1 MTGES
6 HKRQMP
12 HFTGQPLILMADA
25 QDWDADTIATVRK
38 YALQN
43 AVEYD
48 GDGQAGSVLGRLLGE
63 RADLRGRARDL
74 KELVESEVAAANQLA
89 ASEGVEAARAA
100 LAATNP
106 EALQRQKQQKRVG
119 LKELPEAIRGEVV
132 LRFAPNPNGPLTL
145 GHARGVA
152 INSEYAKMYDGK
164 VVLRFDDTDTKVK
177 PPLPEAY
184 DWIEAQYEWLA
195 GRHADIIIRAS
206 ERMPVYLAHAEQM
219 LSGDFGYVCRCTA
232 ADFKQLRDAR
242 EVCPCR
248 TRSVEENLADW
259 QAMNDGEIAEGGAVV
274 RVKTDLELPNP
285 ALRDWP
291 ALRIQHT
298 PHPIVGKAHNVWPLL
313 DFQSAIE
320 DHEQGVTHIV
330 RGKDLMD
337 STRKQTLLYEHFGWT
352 YPQTLYW
359 GRVKIHEFGGFSTSG
374 MRTAIENSEYS
385 GWDDPRLPTLAALR
399 RRGFDA
405 AALRAFWIDLG
416 LTQKD
421 ISISM
426 QTIES
431 FNSSEIDA
439 RCERRSFVRD
449 PRLLSLDASGCSGGP
464 GTSISNA
471 RHPDGAVE
479 GSRKWEL
486 GDGAILIEAADADE
500 TGGPLRL
507 KDYADVDIDAGT
519 SVARVESWSRSDRR
533 AIVHWLPQIM
543 ARKARL
549 TKGIGHDLV
558 VEEGMLEGFELVEG
572 AIVQLERVG
581 FARIE
586 SLPDDGP
593 VELLF
598 LHG

>member
-1 MTGES
+1 
-6 HKRQMP
+6 
-12 HFTGQPLILMADA
+12 MADA

-48 GDGQAGSVLGRLLGE
+48 GAGQAGSVLGRLLGE

-195 GRHADIIIRAS
+195 GRPADIIIRAS

-219 LSGDFGYVCRCTA
+219 LSGHFGYVCRCTA

-374 MRTAIENSEYS
+374 MRAAIENGEYS

-449 PRLLSLDASGCSGGP
+449 PRLLSLEIGRASC
-464 GTSISNA
+464 
-471 RHPDGAVE
+471 R
-479 GSRKWEL
+479 
-486 GDGAILIEAADADE
+486 
-500 TGGPLRL
+500 
-507 KDYADVDIDAGT
+507 
-519 SVARVESWSRSDRR
+519 
-533 AIVHWLPQIM
+533 
-543 ARKARL
+543 
-549 TKGIGHDLV
+549 
-558 VEEGMLEGFELVEG
+558 
-572 AIVQLERVG
+572 ERV
-581 FARIE
+581 
-586 SLPDDGP
+586 
-593 VELLF
+593 
-598 LHG
+598 

>member
-195 GRHADIIIRAS
+195 GHPADIIIRAS

-449 PRLLSLDASGCSGGP
+449 PRLLSLDASSCSGGP

-586 SLPDDGP
+586 TLPDDGP

>member
-48 GDGQAGSVLGRLLGE
+48 GAGQAGSVLGRLLGE

-152 INSEYAKMYDGK
+152 INFEYAKMYDGK

-195 GRHADIIIRAS
+195 GRPADIIIRAS

-374 MRTAIENSEYS
+374 MRAAIENGEYS

-449 PRLLSLDASGCSGGP
+449 PRLLSLDASSCSGGP

>member
-1 MTGES
+1 
-6 HKRQMP
+6 
-12 HFTGQPLILMADA
+12 MADA

-48 GDGQAGSVLGRLLGE
+48 GAGQAGSVLGRLLGE

-195 GRHADIIIRAS
+195 GRPADIIIRAS
-206 ERMPVYLAHAEQM
+206 ERMPIYLAHAEQM

-374 MRTAIENSEYS
+374 MRAAIENGEYS
-385 GWDDPRLPTLAALR
+385 GWDDARLPTLAALR

-449 PRLLSLDASGCSGGP
+449 PRLLSL
-464 GTSISNA
+464 
-471 RHPDGAVE
+471 
-479 GSRKWEL
+479 
-486 GDGAILIEAADADE
+486 
-500 TGGPLRL
+500 
-507 KDYADVDIDAGT
+507 
-519 SVARVESWSRSDRR
+519 
-533 AIVHWLPQIM
+533 
-543 ARKARL
+543 
-549 TKGIGHDLV
+549 
-558 VEEGMLEGFELVEG
+558 
-572 AIVQLERVG
+572 
-581 FARIE
+581 
-586 SLPDDGP
+586 
-593 VELLF
+593 
-598 LHG
+598 

>member
-1 MTGES
+1 
-6 HKRQMP
+6 
-12 HFTGQPLILMADA
+12 MADA

-48 GDGQAGSVLGRLLGE
+48 GAGQAGSVLGRLLGE

-152 INSEYAKMYDGK
+152 INFEYAKMYDGK

-195 GRHADIIIRAS
+195 GRPADIIIRAS

-374 MRTAIENSEYS
+374 MRAAIENGEYS

-449 PRLLSLDASGCSGGP
+449 PRLLSLDASSCSGGP

-549 TKGIGHDLV
+549 TRGIGHDLV

>member
-48 GDGQAGSVLGRLLGE
+48 GAGQAGSVLGRLLGE

-195 GRHADIIIRAS
+195 GRPADIIIRAS

-219 LSGDFGYVCRCTA
+219 LSGHFGYVCRCTA

-374 MRTAIENSEYS
+374 MRAAIENGEYS

-449 PRLLSLDASGCSGGP
+449 PRLLSLDASSCSGGP

-486 GDGAILIEAADADE
+486 GDGSILIEAADADDR
-500 TGGPLRL
+500 GGSLRL

-549 TKGIGHDLV
+549 TRGIGHDLV

>member
-1 MTGES
+1 
-6 HKRQMP
+6 
-12 HFTGQPLILMADA
+12 
-25 QDWDADTIATVRK
+25 
-38 YALQN
+38 
-43 AVEYD
+43 
-48 GDGQAGSVLGRLLGE
+48 
-63 RADLRGRARDL
+63 
-74 KELVESEVAAANQLA
+74 
-89 ASEGVEAARAA
+89 
-100 LAATNP
+100 
-106 EALQRQKQQKRVG
+106 
-119 LKELPEAIRGEVV
+119 
-132 LRFAPNPNGPLTL
+132 
-145 GHARGVA
+145 
-152 INSEYAKMYDGK
+152 MYDGK
-164 VVLRFDDTDTKVK
+164 VILRFDDTDTKVK

-195 GRHADIIIRAS
+195 GRPADIIIRAS

-374 MRTAIENSEYS
+374 MRAAIENGEYS

-486 GDGAILIEAADADE
+486 GDGAILIEAADAE
-500 TGGPLRL
+500 ATGGSLRL

-519 SVARVESWSRSDRR
+519 SVARVESWLRSDRR

-543 ARKARL
+543 ARKALL
-549 TKGIGHDLV
+549 TRGIGHDLV
-558 VEEGMLEGFELVEG
+558 VEEGMLEGFELTEG

-593 VELLF
+593 VGLLF